1 MKKKV
6 VGCILTAMMITGMF
20 TGCGNSESQSG
31 DGTNTG
37 SGDQVVVDIFQNKNE
52 ISDALQAA
60 IEQYESENPGVTIH
74 LETVGGS
81 DYASSLKAKML
92 GNDPVEIFTLGLSLI
107 HI

>member
-1 MKKKV
+1 LLSEKRHNPIRLLFPDELSPPGSQIHIAQWLPV
-6 VGCILTAMMITGMF
+6 F

-60 IEQYESENPGVTIH
+60 IEQ
-74 LETVGGS
+74 
-81 DYASSLKAKML
+81 
-92 GNDPVEIFTLGLSLI
+92 
-107 HI
+107 

>member
-37 SGDQVVVDIFQNKNE
+37 SGDQVVVGYLPE
-52 ISDALQAA
+52 
-60 IEQYESENPGVTIH
+60 
-74 LETVGGS
+74 
-81 DYASSLKAKML
+81 
-92 GNDPVEIFTLGLSLI
+92 
-107 HI
+107 

>member
-37 SGDQVVVDIFQNKNE
+37 SGDQVVVDIFQNKMR
-52 ISDALQAA
+52 SAMRCRQ
-60 IEQYESENPGVTIH
+60 P
-74 LETVGGS
+74 
-81 DYASSLKAKML
+81 
-92 GNDPVEIFTLGLSLI
+92 LSNMNLRTRG
-107 HI
+107 

>member
-60 IEQYESENPGVTIH
+60 IEQYGSENPG
-74 LETVGGS
+74 
-81 DYASSLKAKML
+81 KQ
-92 GNDPVEIFTLGLSLI
+92 
-107 HI
+107 